1 VSILAAAVVVVV
13 VTVPMAVMV
22 AAMAVVA
29 VVRAVLLL
37 ATLVEG
43 MVEYLLD
50 VPLKKLV
57 ADADWRGEVM
67 KVSAAL
73 VGVLVALLAGLDIFA
88 PILGDRA
95 PLLNQVLTG
104 LVIGRGANY
113 AHDLVSGFGSLGK
126 APVVNLSAEIGE
138 FGDVKQG

>member
-1 VSILAAAVVVVV
+1 MIAIDGTAVTV
-13 VTVPMAVMV
+13 VT
-22 AAMAVVA
+22 
-29 VVRAVLLL
+29 AVLLL

-50 VPLKKLV
+50 VPLKKLI

-88 PILGDRA
+88 PVLGDKT

-113 AHDLVSGFGSLGK
+113 AHDLVGSWGNNRPTTVLNVAAK
-126 APVVNLSAEIGE
+126 IGE
-138 FGDVKQG
+138 LGDEKQGSG

>member
-1 VSILAAAVVVVV
+1 MSAIGG
-13 VTVPMAVMV
+13 V
-22 AAMAVVA
+22 AVA
-29 VVRAVLLL
+29 VVTAVLLL

>member
-1 VSILAAAVVVVV
+1 MSGIGGTA
-13 VTVPMAVMV
+13 
-22 AAMAVVA
+22 VA
-29 VVRAVLLL
+29 VVTAVLLL

-50 VPLKKLV
+50 VPLKKLI
-57 ADADWRGEVM
+57 ADADWRSEVM
-67 KVSAAL
+67 KVSAAG

-88 PILGDRA
+88 VILGDKT

-113 AHDLVSGFGSLGK
+113 AHDVVVSFGKPSAINVATVMGKGETLG
-126 APVVNLSAEIGE
+126 VER
-138 FGDVKQG
+138 

>member
-1 VSILAAAVVVVV
+1 MSAIGG
-13 VTVPMAVMV
+13 V
-22 AAMAVVA
+22 AVA
-29 VVRAVLLL
+29 VVTAVLLL

-57 ADADWRGEVM
+57 ADPDWRGEVM
-67 KVSAAL
+67 KVSAAA

-88 PILGDRA
+88 PILGDKT
-95 PLLNQVLTG
+95 PLLNQILTG

-113 AHDLVSGFGSLGK
+113 AHDLVSGLGSLGK
-126 APVVNLSAEIGE
+126 APAVNLSAEIGE
-138 FGDVKQG
+138 FGDEKQG

>member
-1 VSILAAAVVVVV
+1 MSAIGGTAVALG
-13 VTVPMAVMV
+13 M
-22 AAMAVVA
+22 
-29 VVRAVLLL
+29 AVLLL

-50 VPLKKLV
+50 VPLKKLI
-57 ADADWRGEVM
+57 ADADWRGEAM

-73 VGVLVALLAGLDIFA
+73 VGVVVALLAGLDIFA
-88 PILGDRA
+88 PVLGDKT

-113 AHDLVSGFGSLGK
+113 AHDVVGYFGANKTTVLNVAG
-126 APVVNLSAEIGE
+126 VVEEREGR
-138 FGDVKQG
+138 